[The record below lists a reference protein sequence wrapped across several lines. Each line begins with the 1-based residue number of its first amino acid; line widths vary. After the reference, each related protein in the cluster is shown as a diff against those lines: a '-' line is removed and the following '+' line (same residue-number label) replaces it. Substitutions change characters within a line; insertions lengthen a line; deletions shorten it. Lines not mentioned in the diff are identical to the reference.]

1 MTSPTLNDLTKYLD
15 HLDTNDGLVARFA
28 RDGYLTTDEARLLM
42 KANQTQREFFLD
54 EAFRLAH
61 VTAHAAKC
69 ANVLTVRKV
78 A

>member
-28 RDGYLTTDEARLLM
+28 RDGYLTTDEA
-42 KANQTQREFFLD
+42 
-54 EAFRLAH
+54 FRLAH